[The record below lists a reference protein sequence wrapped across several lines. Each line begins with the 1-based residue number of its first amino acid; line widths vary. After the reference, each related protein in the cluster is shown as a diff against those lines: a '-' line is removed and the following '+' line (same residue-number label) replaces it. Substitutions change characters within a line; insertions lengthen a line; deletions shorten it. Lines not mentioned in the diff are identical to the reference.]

1 MTRAEPVT
9 VEAREALKAIA
20 DDLAFLARLHDRE
33 LDRDTLDRLA
43 TAPPAS
49 WFSLSLASEEARVG
63 FELLTG
69 FLADYDAR
77 PDGRQALV
85 EALAAD
91 YADLYLTFGKRLSP
105 TESFWLTEDHIERQ
119 EPMFEV
125 RRWYHHHGLSA
136 RDWRKRPDDHLVHQ
150 LEFAAHLLA
159 EAAAIPARDAGR
171 FLDRHLLRW
180 SKSFLGGMAQQAAT
194 PFYAGLGLVTEAAL
208 QRARMVLEE
217 ITGEPRMTVEAG
229 QAHQGKET
237 SEAAFVPGQ
246 QPSW

>member
-150 LEFAAHLLA
+150 LEFAAHLLV
-159 EAAAIPARDAGR
+159 EADPIQVKDAGR

-180 SKSFLGGMAQQAAT
+180 SKSFLGGMARQAAT

-208 QRARMVLEE
+208 EAVRTVLEE
-217 ITGEPRMTVEAG
+217 ITGEPRTLADQLPENRGNEA
-229 QAHQGKET
+229 A
-237 SEAAFVPGQ
+237 EAAFLPGQ
-246 QPSW
+246 APNW